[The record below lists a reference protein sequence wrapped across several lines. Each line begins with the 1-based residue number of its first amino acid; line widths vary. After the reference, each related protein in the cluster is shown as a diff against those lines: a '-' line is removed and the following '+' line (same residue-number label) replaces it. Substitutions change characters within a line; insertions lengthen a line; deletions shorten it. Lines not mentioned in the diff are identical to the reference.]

1 MCGFLRKIVHG
12 KDIFLLKNKQQKI
25 CHCYIS
31 VGYAKTKKSSNPPQ
45 FLGVA
50 HFCEIREKGEF
61 FETVFSKGIYTTLIM
76 GNEKQKNLKTT
87 KYLQQL
93 KYPSRNLVGAFL
105 EDKKIIAF
113 RKSEVGT
120 LKSIFDGTLVNT
132 KIKLDTSDACLQQ
145 KSMQINQSL
154 IWKQ

>member
-1 MCGFLRKIVHG
+1 MRKQKNLQIRPSFWEW
-12 KDIFLLKNKQQKI
+12 DIFVK
-25 CHCYIS
+25 
-31 VGYAKTKKSSNPPQ
+31 
-45 FLGVA
+45 LGRGRN
-50 HFCEIREKGEF
+50 FSKPF
-61 FETVFSKGIYTTLIM
+61 FSKGIYTTLIM

-93 KYPSRNLVGAFL
+93 KYRSRNLVGAFPH
-105 EDKKIIAF
+105 DKKIIAF

-145 KSMQINQSL
+145 KSM
-154 IWKQ
+154 

>member
-1 MCGFLRKIVHG
+1 MRKQKNLQIRPSFWEW
-12 KDIFLLKNKQQKI
+12 DIFVK
-25 CHCYIS
+25 
-31 VGYAKTKKSSNPPQ
+31 
-45 FLGVA
+45 LGRGGN
-50 HFCEIREKGEF
+50 FSKPF
-61 FETVFSKGIYTTLIM
+61 FSKGIYTTLIM

-93 KYPSRNLVGAFL
+93 KYRSRNLVGAFPH
-105 EDKKIIAF
+105 DKKIIAF

-145 KSMQINQSL
+145 KSM
-154 IWKQ
+154 

>member
-1 MCGFLRKIVHG
+1 MRKQKNLQIRPSFWEWHIFVKLGRRGNFLKP
-12 KDIFLLKNKQQKI
+12 F
-25 CHCYIS
+25 
-31 VGYAKTKKSSNPPQ
+31 
-45 FLGVA
+45 
-50 HFCEIREKGEF
+50 
-61 FETVFSKGIYTTLIM
+61 FSKGIYTTLIM

-93 KYPSRNLVGAFL
+93 KYPSRNLVGAFPH
-105 EDKKIIAF
+105 DKKIIAF

-145 KSMQINQSL
+145 KSM
-154 IWKQ
+154 

>member
-1 MCGFLRKIVHG
+1 M
-12 KDIFLLKNKQQKI
+12 
-25 CHCYIS
+25 
-31 VGYAKTKKSSNPPQ
+31 
-45 FLGVA
+45 A

-87 KYLQQL
+87 KYLQQ
-93 KYPSRNLVGAFL
+93 YRSRNLVGAFPH
-105 EDKKIIAF
+105 DKKIIAF

-145 KSMQINQSL
+145 KSM
-154 IWKQ
+154 

>member
-1 MCGFLRKIVHG
+1 MRKQKNLQIRPSFWEWHIFVKLG
-12 KDIFLLKNKQQKI
+12 KRGNFSK
-25 CHCYIS
+25 
-31 VGYAKTKKSSNPPQ
+31 P
-45 FLGVA
+45 F
-50 HFCEIREKGEF
+50 
-61 FETVFSKGIYTTLIM
+61 FSKGIYTTLIM

-93 KYPSRNLVGAFL
+93 KYRSRNLVGAFPH
-105 EDKKIIAF
+105 DKKIIAF

-145 KSMQINQSL
+145 KSM
-154 IWKQ
+154 